1 MGKKARQRRNTA
13 FEEKSRMFR
22 GTFSAAAAGF
32 GFFLPEN
39 GEEKECFVPPVGV
52 GPALDGDTVEAQVFY
67 PDRNGRIFGHL
78 SKGPVAYIKA
88 VLERGR
94 KTIAARL
101 DSRHSAQPM
110 DRHLPDTIAVNS
122 VPRGTKTGEWV
133 QLRLL
138 PGGSK
143 HTEKLRGAVEE
154 RLGMAGTVEGD
165 LNAVMAEFKL
175 EPPYTAEQEKAASAV
190 KKAEIEREDM
200 TDLAAI
206 TIDPSDACDFDDAL
220 TIAVTGKNEVTLG
233 VHIAD
238 VAAWIRQGTKFD
250 KEAAKR
256 GFSSYLPG
264 RFLPMLPKSLTQK
277 ISLQQ
282 GEVSSAHSVFFTI
295 RRNDGKI
302 LSVRRAHTQIKVVHR
317 LTYDEV
323 QNFLSDPENCPAGWS
338 KTFKDELTLLATT
351 ARRLRAKRLKQEEFL
366 MIDTVDT
373 RALCNEETG
382 EVTAID
388 KRTQTEADQLVE
400 ECMLA
405 ANSAVANELI
415 ERQVAGLY
423 RVHPW
428 PTPEKIEE
436 FSLFVKNSFKLKTGD
451 IISSRAACQKFL
463 ASVPDDHRKSVILSA
478 FLRALPRASYAEDP
492 SIHFGLGKTRYSHF
506 TSPIRRY
513 TDLLIHQ
520 QLWNLDTKKNL
531 ESKKFMGEQAVR
543 CTHLEEANDNAFF
556 AANDRMKLHYLMQ
569 HHALEDGTL
578 YEGVITKVTA
588 GGLLCD
594 VQELGLYG
602 FVPSTFLRGG
612 EYRRS
617 RNRHSAKFQGSHTEY
632 NAGDFVYLVLDSL
645 DMVRGSAI
653 FRISI

>member
-1 MGKKARQRRNTA
+1 
-13 FEEKSRMFR
+13 
-22 GTFSAAAAGF
+22 
-32 GFFLPEN
+32 
-39 GEEKECFVPPVGV
+39 
-52 GPALDGDTVEAQVFY
+52 
-67 PDRNGRIFGHL
+67 
-78 SKGPVAYIKA
+78 
-88 VLERGR
+88 
-94 KTIAARL
+94 
-101 DSRHSAQPM
+101 
-110 DRHLPDTIAVNS
+110 
-122 VPRGTKTGEWV
+122 
-133 QLRLL
+133 
-138 PGGSK
+138 
-143 HTEKLRGAVEE
+143 
-154 RLGMAGTVEGD
+154 
-165 LNAVMAEFKL
+165 
-175 EPPYTAEQEKAASAV
+175 
-190 KKAEIEREDM
+190 
-200 TDLAAI
+200 
-206 TIDPSDACDFDDAL
+206 
-220 TIAVTGKNEVTLG
+220 
-233 VHIAD
+233 
-238 VAAWIRQGTKFD
+238 
-250 KEAAKR
+250 
-256 GFSSYLPG
+256 
-264 RFLPMLPKSLTQK
+264 
-277 ISLQQ
+277 
-282 GEVSSAHSVFFTI
+282 
-295 RRNDGKI
+295 
-302 LSVRRAHTQIKVVHR
+302 
-317 LTYDEV
+317 
-323 QNFLSDPENCPAGWS
+323 
-338 KTFKDELTLLATT
+338 
-351 ARRLRAKRLKQEEFL
+351 
-366 MIDTVDT
+366 
-373 RALCNEETG
+373 
-382 EVTAID
+382 
-388 KRTQTEADQLVE
+388 
-400 ECMLA
+400 MLA
-405 ANSAVANELI
+405 ANSAIASELI
-415 ERQVAGLY
+415 ERQVPGLF

-451 IISSRAACQKFL
+451 LISSRAACQKFL
-463 ASVPDDHRKSVILSA
+463 SSVPDDHRKSVILSA

-531 ESKKFMGEQAVR
+531 KSKKFMGEQAVR

>member
-1 MGKKARQRRNTA
+1 MGKKARQRRNSEFT
-13 FEEKSRMFR
+13 EKSRTFR

-39 GEEKECFVPPVGV
+39 NAEKECFVPPAGI
-52 GPALDGDTVEAQVFY
+52 GSALDGDLVEAQVFY
-67 PDRNGRIFGHL
+67 PDKGGRIFGRL
-78 SKGPVAYIKA
+78 SKGPVAYIQS
-88 VLERGR
+88 VIERGR
-94 KTIAARL
+94 RTIVAKM
-101 DSRHSAQPM
+101 DSRHTAQPL
-110 DRHLPDTIAVNS
+110 DRHLPESIAINS

-133 QLRLL
+133 KLRLL
-138 PGGSK
+138 SDGSK

-154 RLGMAGTVEGD
+154 RLGFAGTVEGD
-165 LNAVMAEFKL
+165 LNAVAAEFKL
-175 EPPYTAEQEKAASAV
+175 EPPYTPEQEKAASAV
-190 KKAEIEREDM
+190 KQAEIEREDM

-238 VAAWIRQGTKFD
+238 VAAWIRNGTKFD

-264 RFLPMLPKSLTQK
+264 RFLPMLPKTLTKK

-282 GEVSSAHSVFFTI
+282 DKVSPAHSVMFTI

-302 LSVRRAHTQIKVVHR
+302 LSVKRLHTFIRVTHR
-317 LTYDEV
+317 LTYDAV
-323 QNFLSDPENCPAGWS
+323 QRFLTDPEKCPADWT
-338 KTFKDELTLLATT
+338 KEFKNELQLLAVTV
-351 ARRLRAKRLKQEEFL
+351 RRLRARRLKQEEFL

-373 RALCNEETG
+373 RALCDEETG
-382 EVTAID
+382 KVTAIE
-388 KRTQTEADQLVE
+388 KRVQGEADQLVE

-415 ERQVAGLY
+415 ERQVPGLF
-423 RVHPW
+423 RVHPY

-436 FSLFVKNSFKLKTGD
+436 FACFAENSFKLKTGD
-451 IISSRAACQKFL
+451 IMSSRKNCQKFL
-463 ASVPDDHRKSVILSA
+463 SSVPDDHRKSVILSA
-478 FLRALPRASYAEDP
+478 FLRALPRAMYAEDP
-492 SIHFGLGKTRYSHF
+492 SIHYGLGKMRYSHF

-513 TDLLIHQ
+513 TDLLVHQ
-520 QLWNLDTKKNL
+520 QLWYLDTKKNL
-531 ESKKFMGEQAVR
+531 KSKKFMGEQALR
-543 CTHLEEANDNAFF
+543 CTKLEEANDNAFF
-556 AANDRMKLHYLMQ
+556 AANDRMKLHYLLQ
-569 HHALEDGTL
+569 NHELENGTL

-594 VQELGLYG
+594 VQDLGLYG
-602 FVPSTFLRGG
+602 FVPSSFLRGG
-612 EYRRS
+612 EYRRTRS
-617 RNRHSAKFQGSHTEY
+617 RHAAKYEGSHTEY
-632 NAGDFVYLVLDSL
+632 HAGDFVYLILDSL
-645 DMVRGSAI
+645 DMVHGSAV